1 MDDLELILMN
11 NLALYVVTV
20 LVWGS
25 TWLLINFQLGVV
37 PVSVSLVY
45 RYALA
50 AALLFIWCQ
59 IRSLNLRFSAT
70 HHARFAAMGAL
81 MFGINYM
88 CTYSAQQ
95 YISSSLN
102 AVAFS
107 AMLWMNILNARMFF
121 GTRSDW
127 SVLIGAVLGMVGVVV
142 LFLPAIESFTFSD
155 TVLLG
160 ASLCLAGA
168 YSASLG
174 NMVSQNA
181 QTIKLPVMQSNA
193 WGMAYG
199 VVFLV
204 AFALIRG
211 DEFTFDPSFA
221 YLGSLLYLSIFGSIV
236 AFGTYLTLLG
246 RIGAA
251 RAGYAVV
258 MFPAVAVILSL
269 MFEGLELTP
278 RLAIGI
284 ALTLAGNVVIL
295 WRKNQQP
302 TRRGGKDT
310 SNGVVV
316 RARA

>member
-1 MDDLELILMN
+1 MMN

-50 AALLFIWCQ
+50 ATLLFIWC
-59 IRSLNLRFSAT
+59 RVRDLNLRFSPAQ
-70 HHARFAAMGAL
+70 HARFAAMGAL
-81 MFGINYM
+81 MFGINYI
-88 CTYSAQQ
+88 CTYSAQL

-107 AMLWMNILNARMFF
+107 AMLWMNIFNARLFF

-127 SVLIGAVLGMVGVVV
+127 SVLLGALLGMTGVVA
-142 LFLPAIESFTFSD
+142 LFLPAIQRFTIGDS
-155 TVLLG
+155 VLLG
-160 ASLCLAGA
+160 AILCLAGA

-174 NMVSQNA
+174 NMVSQKA
-181 QTIKLPVMQSNA
+181 QALKLPVMQSNA

-199 VVFLV
+199 VILLV
-204 AFALIRG
+204 GFALIRG

-221 YLGSLLYLSIFGSIV
+221 YVSSLLYLSVFGSII

-258 MFPAVAVILSL
+258 MFPAVAVVLSL
-269 MFEGLELTP
+269 LFEGLELTP
-278 RLAIGI
+278 RLALGIG
-284 ALTLAGNVVIL
+284 LTLAGNVVIL
-295 WRKNQQP
+295 WRKNQTAAAP
-302 TRRGGKDT
+302 M
-310 SNGVVV
+310 SPAPS
-316 RARA
+316 RAAAS